1 MLHIGFSGREKEG
14 VGGEEERGGRKGG
27 GVEDFQ
33 EDRSH
38 VLLKLSTVDA

>member
-14 VGGEEERGGRKGG
+14 VGGGGGERRKEGG